1 MRTRGLGDDAMI
13 YCGCMDDGAMAQ
25 GDKVTI
31 DGTQVRQGCP
41 EEVQYCS
48 TPTVVPTVVFE
59 VPWLTKRQER

>member
-1 MRTRGLGDDAMI
+1 VRTRGLGDDAMI

-41 EEVQYCS
+41 EEVQFRCS
-48 TPTVVPTVVFE
+48 LSWKVH
-59 VPWLTKRQER
+59 LL